1 MATTTENLSKIV
13 LKMPDENAVQTL
25 REFGY
30 EGYDETQRVFII
42 TQDVVMQILQA
53 YNGMK
58 RRYKNLEEE
67 MKSRIPM
74 ELLADQAAKNLRRN
88 PQGAREEFARTEDML
103 STWSAANNGAGKEV
117 LDQMNEKYDAIM
129 KKEDERNERQFFREH
144 SGQQII
150 FERGDFHDRSYTTEN
165 HFE

>member
-1 MATTTENLSKIV
+1 MKS
-13 LKMPDENAVQTL
+13 PDDAAVQEL

-30 EGYDETQRVFII
+30 EGYDETKRVFII
-42 TQDVVMQILQA
+42 TEDGMMQLLQVL
-53 YNGMK
+53 NSVK
-58 RRYKNLEEE
+58 RRNKYLEEE

-117 LDQMNEKYDAIM
+117 LRQMDENYEDIMEK
-129 KKEDERNERQFFREH
+129 ERAREERLLLIQRT
-144 SGQQII
+144 GQQITL
-150 FERGDFHDRSYTTEN
+150 ERGDFHDRSYTTEN

>member
-1 MATTTENLSKIV
+1 METTTDKLTKIAM
-13 LKMPDENAVQTL
+13 KSPDDAAVQEL

-30 EGYDETQRVFII
+30 KGYDETQRVFII
-42 TQDVVMQILQA
+42 TEDGMMQLLQA

-58 RRYKNLEEE
+58 RRNKYLEEE
-67 MKSRIPM
+67 MKCRIPM
-74 ELLADQAAKNLRRN
+74 ELLANQAEKNLRRN

-117 LDQMNEKYDAIM
+117 LRQMDEKYEDIM
-129 KKEDERNERQFFREH
+129 EKEYAREERIMLMQRG
-144 SGQQII
+144 GQHINL
-150 FERGDFHDRSYTTEN
+150 ERGDFHDRSYTREN